1 MSMHHTT
8 IRLCTA
14 ADAKV
19 VGELVC
25 ALIHELN
32 PDSPT
37 SPADFISRA
46 QLALAHPT
54 YAAYLLSQDEET
66 VGLISLNECCST
78 YAGGVFGEITE
89 FYVRPQFRSRQYGE
103 QLLAHAKAIAHS
115 NNWREIEVGAPAFP
129 RWSRTIAFYKNNGF
143 KEIGPRLSLNLSN
156 P

>member
-1 MSMHHTT
+1 MHHTT

-46 QLALAHPT
+46 QLALAHP
-54 YAAYLLSQDEET
+54 
-66 VGLISLNECCST
+66 T

-143 KEIGPRLSLNLSN
+143 KEIGPRLSLVLSAE